1 MFTVVITEKEGA
13 ERRLTFSESEVTVGR
28 VPGNDVVLPKGNV
41 SKRHSR
47 IVLKDNRF
55 IVVDLKSTNG
65 TYVNGRKITSPL
77 VVKDGDKI
85 YVGDFVLTLESD
97 PAASVPLDAMRP
109 PSIVPSQQ
117 LDVSRS
123 RPELAVAGP
132 PSSASAQAAVPSEER
147 VPAVL
152 RTESIA
158 NDGGRNG
165 TGELAI
171 EEPTPNPKADEDLRS
186 TLAQEQKRAMS
197 SGQVPV
203 NTSAVL
209 ETGLSRSREHQPP
222 AAPVKPTSKMAH
234 EQAGVRATK
243 GDLRALLSC
252 AAQELTRQAQLVS
265 HDEAMRR
272 NELERALAAKVSE
285 LVTEGVLA
293 RDVDRPALLEA
304 ALRELGGLGP
314 LEGLLADPAISQIVV
329 ERFDRIYA
337 ERGQGLTEQRGL
349 SFSTPE
355 SLLLAARRL
364 LAQADISEAHGGS
377 YDVMLPS
384 GLHVVC
390 FLAAT
395 TDGPVL
401 SLQRRLATRVRLDQL
416 VERGTLL
423 SEQAQLLST
432 ALAGQRPIWVV
443 GPDAQ
448 AHASLLAALLGEVPA
463 DERVALCERVPE
475 VSFEP
480 RSCIALR
487 LLPGNLPELVERGRH
502 VRVRRFF
509 LQDLREEDLK
519 VALLAF
525 AKGNAGHVASM
536 ESASPERALLALR
549 RAGGVDVTLR
559 AVSVMVTLA
568 PDAELG
574 AKVSSVAEVELD
586 EAGELALKALA

>member
-117 LDVSRS
+117 VDMARS

-147 VPAVL
+147 MPAVL

-158 NDGGRNG
+158 NDGGRLG
-165 TGELAI
+165 TGEHEL
-171 EEPTPNPKADEDLRS
+171 EDPTPNPKADEELRS
-186 TLAQEQKRAMS
+186 TLAQEPKRAMS

-209 ETGLSRSREHQPP
+209 DTSLSRGRDLLAAP
-222 AAPVKPTSKMAH
+222 AAAQPTSKMPGEH
-234 EQAGVRATK
+234 GGVRATK
-243 GDLRALLSC
+243 GDLRALLGC

-272 NELERALAAKVSE
+272 NELERALAAKISE
-285 LVTEGVLA
+285 LVAEGVLA

-337 ERGQGLTEQRGL
+337 ERGQGLTEQRAL
-349 SFSTPE
+349 AFSTPE

-401 SLQRRLATRVRLDQL
+401 SIRRRLATRVLLDQL
-416 VERGTLL
+416 VQRGTLL
-423 SEQAQLLST
+423 AEHAEILGT
-432 ALAGQRPIWVV
+432 ALASQRNIWLV
-443 GPDAQ
+443 GPDAS
-448 AHASLLAALLGEVPA
+448 AHAGLLAALLGEVPSN
-463 DERVALCERVPE
+463 ERVALCERVPE

-487 LLPGNLPELVERGRH
+487 LLPGNLAELVERGRH
-502 VRVRRFF
+502 TRVRRFF

-519 VALLAF
+519 VALVAF
-525 AKGNAGHVASM
+525 AKGSAGHVASM
-536 ESASPERALLALR
+536 ESATPERALLALR

-568 PDAELG
+568 PDAALG
-574 AKVSSVAEVELD
+574 AKVVGVAEIELD
-586 EAGELALKALA
+586 DAGELALKALA